1 MIVCFWRRSRGMA
14 PMTPSTISA
23 FFFFL
28 ALVVLL
34 SSVSLSDSPFR
45 LSALFLSCL
54 QKIFCLT
61 KKKIQ
66 NSNQNKTK
74 QKLNSYF
81 CFQTRN
87 TNNSNPTQQVPLL
100 FQFYSCSTCTS
111 SYPVVFSKLYSKYQT
126 SILQKRGYIFNN
138 KSMI

>member
-1 MIVCFWRRSRGMA
+1 MIVCFCRRGRGMA

-28 ALVVLL
+28 ALVVLF

-61 KKKIQ
+61 KKK
-66 NSNQNKTK
+66 NTKLKSKQNKTK
-74 QKLNSYF
+74 VEF
-81 CFQTRN
+81 VF
-87 TNNSNPTQQVPLL
+87 L
-100 FQFYSCSTCTS
+100 F
-111 SYPVVFSKLYSKYQT
+111 PD
-126 SILQKRGYIFNN
+126 
-138 KSMI
+138 